1 MGNTVLSCCCYRQK
15 VTSNL
20 KRGQDLNKAI
30 GFNLFSDSTDEEETK
45 NDIEMAKK
53 IQKVKQF
60 VMEKEEPE

>member
-53 IQKVKQF
+53 I
-60 VMEKEEPE
+60 

>member
-20 KRGQDLNKAI
+20 RRGQDLNKAI

>member
-30 GFNLFSDSTDEEETK
+30 CLNIFSDSTDEEETK